1 MPTLHNFY
9 LLCYLLRV
17 VVSTIYLAN
26 ETTALSSNSNI
37 LIPRRT
43 FVGSQ
48 AALALLSLFPGDDD
62 PSSRP
67 FQYSNDWT
75 GTRLPLLS
83 LEDASQLSQ
92 WEMGRWPDPILRR
105 PSDPIVVPSSPTML
119 AQACRLLEETAKR
132 ERAVG
137 LAAQQCGVNARM
149 VYFDGCGVLINPKI
163 IDRSPEPMMK
173 VWQEQCLVLP
183 PTFTAT
189 VLRDKWV
196 DVQYDSLAAL
206 NGKSVQRQTKRL
218 KGEASRCVQ
227 HELGKFT
234 FRSLVSFSISSS

>member
-1 MPTLHNFY
+1 
-9 LLCYLLRV
+9 
-17 VVSTIYLAN
+17 
-26 ETTALSSNSNI
+26 
-37 LIPRRT
+37 
-43 FVGSQ
+43 
-48 AALALLSLFPGDDD
+48 
-62 PSSRP
+62 
-67 FQYSNDWT
+67 
-75 GTRLPLLS
+75 
-83 LEDASQLSQ
+83 
-92 WEMGRWPDPILRR
+92 
-105 PSDPIVVPSSPTML
+105 
-119 AQACRLLEETAKR
+119 
-132 ERAVG
+132 
-137 LAAQQCGVNARM
+137 
-149 VYFDGCGVLINPKI
+149 
-163 IDRSPEPMMK
+163 MMK